1 MEQAVT
7 IFKRPVLD
15 EGQDYAILR
24 TKGLEYIEE
33 LGSKYWTDYNIH
45 DPGITLLELLCYA
58 ITDLGYRASM
68 PVKDLLAEG
77 FQENPNPERQAFF
90 PAHEILTINPWT
102 TEDFRK
108 TLIDIEGIKNAWLKC
123 KECPCD
129 DLYLYVKCIDSK
141 LQYEPTPHPVTIKG
155 MYDVLVEFEDA
166 ERLGDL
172 NSGKIRYNF
181 HFAGAEG
188 FTTAVIEM
196 RLPSWHQLEEERA
209 KYKKFRTA
217 GTTITGVTVDYIAGN
232 KSDNLNIPD
241 AQVAKILRRQV
252 FVTMKVKYKSGG
264 VGVEE
269 TLDLE
274 DIPMNIWFHSDSDRK
289 VVTLAVIS
297 NAIEDYSQSGILPK
311 YLSKINEADEVI
323 AEARMKLH
331 DTRNLCEDYCSVK
344 AVQVQDIAICADIEV
359 EPSVD
364 IEAITAEAFNVIDQ
378 YFSPDIR
385 FYSLKELLDKGVAI
399 EDIFEGPA
407 LTNGFIDNEQLASTN
422 LKQFVYASDII
433 NLLMDIPGIKAVRNF
448 SFSAYDD
455 DGRAGATKA
464 WTIAVAYNHQPRLY
478 VEASKFLVFKN
489 ELPFLP
495 DRSELY
501 DTLEVIK
508 ARNVQPKY
516 PGMENTLRFPK
527 GTWSDLTEYY
537 PLQYS
542 LPLTYGVGMDGIPGL
557 VTEERIAQAKQLK
570 AYLMFFE
577 QMLVNYLQQLA
588 NIKELFA
595 VDSNVTQTYFS
606 RLLTN
611 KEIEGVEDL
620 YKDLDA
626 GLLQELSENNS
637 GFLDRRNR
645 LLDHLLSRFAEQFND
660 YALMLYSYQQ
670 EKTIA
675 DEQLIKNKVEF
686 IKDFPV
692 MSSNRGK
699 AFNYKDPALVCDN
712 ENVAGLKLRIE
723 RLLGISQFEDHFEL
737 YEESDTD
744 GVSHERRWR
753 LKDENGK
760 IYLSSSTR
768 YVDVTLDAANEK
780 AMLEIR
786 EVRKYITDINRY
798 EIKEGIKFT
807 VNLLDTTGEVIA
819 TRKQPFAT
827 RELAEAAVA
836 EIIEYGRRILA
847 EEKIFI
853 VEHIL
858 LRPNKQTAEY
868 PYTDPLLSIC
878 VPDDCDFCGEDD
890 PYSHRFTIVMNGEEG
905 LANSG
910 IDFRRFAEKTI
921 REQAPAHLGLKIC
934 WVSSEQLI
942 EFEKRWCA
950 FLKEKAKAE
959 TDAAELNTK
968 LVALLS
974 AFENLKSVYPDAYLH
989 DCEDG
994 DDQNRVFLDQTI
1006 I

>member
-1 MEQAVT
+1 MEQGVT
-7 IFKRPVLD
+7 ILKRPALE
-15 EGQDYAILR
+15 EGMDYALLR

-45 DPGITLLELLCYA
+45 DPGITLLELFCYA
-58 ITDLGYRASM
+58 VTDLGYRASLPM
-68 PVKDLLAEG
+68 KDLLADRY
-77 FQENPNPERQAFF
+77 QDQPNQARQAFF
-90 PAHEILTINPWT
+90 PAHEILTVNPWT

-108 TLIDIEGIKNAWLKC
+108 SLIDIEGIKNAWLKC

-141 LQYEPTPHPVTIKG
+141 LQYEPTAHPVVIKG
-155 MYDVLVEFEDA
+155 MYDVLVEFEDV

-188 FTTAVIEM
+188 FTTAIIEM
-196 RLPSWHQLEEERA
+196 RLPSWHQLEEEKI
-209 KYKKFRTA
+209 KYKKFRLT
-217 GTTITGVTVDYIAGN
+217 GTRITGVTVEYIAGN
-232 KSDNLNIPD
+232 KTDDINIP
-241 AQVAKILRRQV
+241 AAEVARILRRQV
-252 FVTMKVKYKSGG
+252 FVTMKVTYKPRGT
-264 VGVEE
+264 EPE
-269 TLDLE
+269 QTLELN
-274 DIPMNIWFHSDSDRK
+274 DIPMNVWFHSDNDRK
-289 VVTLAVIS
+289 VVTLDVIS
-297 NAIEDYSQSGILPK
+297 NAIEDYSKAGILPK

-323 AEARMKLH
+323 EEAKNRLH
-331 DTRNLCEDYCSVK
+331 ETRNLCEDYCSVK

-359 EPSVD
+359 DPSVD
-364 IEAITAEAFNVIDQ
+364 IEAITAEAFYVIDQ

-399 EDIFEGPA
+399 EDIFEGPR
-407 LTNGFIDNEQLASTN
+407 LENGFIDSEQLASTN

-433 NLLMDIPGIKAVRNF
+433 NLLMDITGIKAIRNF
-448 SFSAYDD
+448 SFVAYDD
-455 DGRAGATKA
+455 DGRAGTTNS
-464 WTIAVAYNHQPRLY
+464 WTIEVAYNHQPRLY
-478 VEASKFLVFKN
+478 VEASKFLVYKN
-489 ELPFLP
+489 DLPFLP

-501 DTLEVIK
+501 DTLEVIR
-508 ARNVQPKY
+508 ARSLQPKY
-516 PGMENTLRFPK
+516 PGLENTLLYPK
-527 GTWSDLTEYY
+527 GNWTDITEYY

-542 LPLTYGVGMDGIPGL
+542 LPLTYGVGKDGIPGL
-557 VTEERIAQAKQLK
+557 LTEERIAQAKQLK
-570 AYLMFFE
+570 AYLLFFE
-577 QMLVNYLQQLA
+577 QLFVNYLQQLA

-595 VDSNVTQTYFS
+595 VDSNVSQTYFS

-611 KEIEGVEDL
+611 SDIEGVEDL

-626 GLLQELSENNS
+626 DSLQELIENES

-645 LLDHLLSRFAEQFND
+645 LLDHILARFAEQFND

-670 EKTIA
+670 QKSIA

-686 IKDFPV
+686 IKDFPA
-692 MSSNRGK
+692 MSSNRGRS
-699 AFNYKDPALVCDN
+699 FNYKDPLRVCDTQ
-712 ENVAGLKLRIE
+712 NVAGLKLRIE
-723 RLLGISQFEDHFEL
+723 RLLGISHFEDHFEL
-737 YEESDTD
+737 YEESDVD
-744 GVSHERRWR
+744 DVSYERRWR

-768 YVDVTLDAANEK
+768 YTDVVLEEANEK
-780 AMLEIR
+780 AMDEIR
-786 EVRKYITDINRY
+786 EVRKYITDINSY
-798 EIKEGIKFT
+798 EVKEGIKFT
-807 VNLLDTTGEVIA
+807 VNLLDLTGEIIA

-827 RELAEAAVA
+827 KELADAAIA
-836 EIIEYGRRILA
+836 EIIEYGNRILA

-858 LRPNKQTAEY
+858 LRPAKRTTEY

-878 VPDDCDFCGEDD
+878 VPENCDFCGEDD

-905 LANSG
+905 IANSG

-934 WVSSEQLI
+934 WVSSVQLI

-950 FLKEKAKAE
+950 FLKEKAKHGS
-959 TDAAELNTK
+959 DAAELNTK
-968 LVALLS
+968 LIALLKE
-974 AFENLKSVYPDAYLH
+974 FDNLKSVYPDAHLH